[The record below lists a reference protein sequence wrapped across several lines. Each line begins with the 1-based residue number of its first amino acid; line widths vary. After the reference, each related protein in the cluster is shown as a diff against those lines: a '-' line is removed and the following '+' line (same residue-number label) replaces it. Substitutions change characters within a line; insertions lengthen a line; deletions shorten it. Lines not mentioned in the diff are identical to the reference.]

1 VTARV
6 GLFRKVSFSAE
17 IHLGGEWS
25 CRPVSAPANRFVCNS
40 FAVRL
45 VRRCNDH
52 GGMTL
57 LAITIKAHT
66 GVRLAEIGFLVA
78 AIGGVLLMLEGMTP
92 LGRRAG
98 LTFGGMALAIGFVL
112 LIVATRWG
120 HFH

>member
-1 VTARV
+1 
-6 GLFRKVSFSAE
+6 LQ
-17 IHLGGEWS
+17 L
-25 CRPVSAPANRFVCNS
+25 VCS
-40 FAVRL
+40 GL
-45 VRRCNDH
+45 VRRRNDH

-66 GVRLAEIGFLVA
+66 GIRLAEIGLLA
-78 AIGGVLLMLEGMTP
+78 GAIGGVLLMLGGLTP

-98 LTFGGMALAIGFVL
+98 QTFGGMALAIGFVL